1 MKTLIFPISIILL
14 AGCTDG
20 PTRDNVIHDVKERSG
35 FTMPQATTI
44 GKINLPPGASLEDG
58 ITEDEAVAIALWNNA
73 AFQETLVNL
82 DIARGDLLQAGLLPN
97 PIGSYTFSGDNKA
110 MKYAFEFPIE
120 ALWMRPFKIRAAEA
134 DAEKVSHQLS
144 QAGLNLIRDTR
155 RAYSDMQQAKLQRE
169 LLDESL
175 TLRRRLATMAKK
187 RLDAGDISKHETNV
201 ADLDALAAEQNAAQ
215 AHFDIETAEERL
227 RYVMGVGSF
236 QGGLTLDPIPSPRCR
251 TMDIAALVDEAMKH
265 RPDALATKQA
275 ITAAEERSHL
285 SLFGWLG
292 VSGVADATS
301 GKKTGHELSP
311 GVKGSIPVFNQN
323 QGNIERFTAEEERA
337 RRNEE
342 SVAQQIRLEVNQSYM
357 LYRQACTQLDI
368 LQTKV
373 KAGVETD
380 LGRVEKA
387 YAGGDVP
394 YLMVLQASH
403 AVIDTRLREAQLIGD
418 VRRTGAELERSVGT
432 RVNPE
437 IHPGP
442 TAAPPPSTPKE
453 KNDANRE

>member
-1 MKTLIFPISIILL
+1 MKTLLCSISILII

-20 PTRDNVIHDVKERSG
+20 PTRGDVIRDVKERSG
-35 FTMPQATTI
+35 FTMPQATPIGTI
-44 GKINLPPGASLEDG
+44 TLPPGASLQDG
-58 ITEDEAVAIALWNNA
+58 ITEDEAVSIALWNNA

-82 DIARGDLLQAGLLPN
+82 DIAHGDLVQAGLLPN
-97 PIGSYTFSGDNKA
+97 PLGSYTFSGGNKA
-110 MKYAFEFPIE
+110 MKYAFEFPLE
-120 ALWMRPFKIRAAEA
+120 ALWLRPFKIRAAEA
-134 DAEKVSHQLS
+134 EAEKVSHQLS

-155 RAYSDMQQAKLQRE
+155 KAYSDMQQAKLQRD

-175 TLRRRLATMAKK
+175 TLRRRIATMAKK

-215 AHFDIETAEERL
+215 AHFDIKTAEERL

-236 QGGLTLDPIPSPRCR
+236 QGDLQLDPIPSPRCR
-251 TMDIAALVDEAMKH
+251 TLDITTLAEAAIKH
-265 RPDALATKQA
+265 RPDALATQHA
-275 ITAAEERSHL
+275 ITAAQERSHL

-292 VSGVADATS
+292 ISGVADATS
-301 GKKTGHELSP
+301 GQKTGHELSP
-311 GVKGSIPVFNQN
+311 GIKGSIPVFNQN
-323 QGNIERFTAEEERA
+323 QGTIERFTGEEERA

-380 LGRVEKA
+380 LTRVEKA
-387 YAGGDVP
+387 YASGDVP

-437 IHPGP
+437 IHPASALP
-442 TAAPPPSTPKE
+442 SSTPNE
-453 KNDANRE
+453 TSDANRP